1 MSLNPFRR
9 GSIVLVLGMHR
20 SGTSALTRILSL
32 AGARLPRTL
41 FEAVKGDNDRGYW
54 ESRRLIER
62 HEALFE
68 RLGTTMLAGEPVDPA
83 WFRSRDAALEEA
95 AIARIVHEEWSGG
108 FGRTSRCW
116 VIKEPRICRLMPLW
130 RGVLARTGRRIAAAH
145 PLREPAQVAASLAR
159 RDGMPRDQAERA
171 WLEHVLSAERW
182 SRDMPRTFTTFDGLL
197 DDWRGTVAR
206 VAALLP
212 RGHLDALRAQESVEK
227 FLAPELRHHR
237 VAPSPVC
244 PVIADVRDELLACA
258 HDARAP
264 DEAILER
271 AWSRTFET
279 R

>member
-1 MSLNPFRR
+1 MNPFRR

-20 SGTSALTRILSL
+20 SGTSALARVLSL

-41 FEAVKGDNDRGYW
+41 FEAVEGDNDLGYW

-95 AIARIVHEEWSGG
+95 ALARIVHEEWSGG
-108 FGRTSRCW
+108 FGRASRCW
-116 VIKEPRICRLMPLW
+116 VVKEPRICRLMPLW
-130 RGVLARTGRRIAAAH
+130 RGVLARTGRRVAAVHAI
-145 PLREPAQVAASLAR
+145 REPAQVAASLAR
-159 RDGMPRDQAERA
+159 RDGMPAVRAERA

-182 SRDMPRTFTTFDGLL
+182 SRDLPRAFTTFDGLL

-212 RGHLDALRAQESVEK
+212 RGDLDARRAEAGVAA
-227 FLAPELRHHR
+227 FLAPGMRHHR
-237 VAPSPVC
+237 DAPAPGCPEVA
-244 PVIADVRDELLACA
+244 AARDELLAA
-258 HDARAP
+258 ARDARAP
-264 DEAILER
+264 DEALLDG
-271 AWSRTFET
+271 AWRGAFEA